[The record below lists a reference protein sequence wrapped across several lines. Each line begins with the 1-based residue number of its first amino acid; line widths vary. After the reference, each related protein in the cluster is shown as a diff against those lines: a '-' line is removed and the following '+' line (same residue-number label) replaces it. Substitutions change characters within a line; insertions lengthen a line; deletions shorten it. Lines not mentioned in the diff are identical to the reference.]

1 MCSTF
6 TEQDLAERASAKLHD
21 ADFCAKTLGISISD
35 VSPGAA
41 TATMKVAEEYANGH
55 GYCQG
60 GIITTLAD
68 TAFAHA
74 CNSHNLL
81 TVAQGLSIEFVR
93 SVKVGEVLT
102 ADATELSRSRSTG
115 VYQVMVSNS
124 SNQTVAIMTGKSFIR
139 NGLSTQQLRIKD

>member
-1 MCSTF
+1 VS
-6 TEQDLAERASAKLHD
+6 LND

-139 NGLSTQQLRIKD
+139 NGLVYTTIENED